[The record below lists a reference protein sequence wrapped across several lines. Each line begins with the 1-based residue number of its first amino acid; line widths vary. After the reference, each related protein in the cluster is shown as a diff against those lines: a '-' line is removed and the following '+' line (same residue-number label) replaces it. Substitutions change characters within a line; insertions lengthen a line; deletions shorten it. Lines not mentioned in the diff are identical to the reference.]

1 MEEEGVGGD
10 EGDSETPRDTTA
22 RKTVDTHFHTTR
34 HPRCWIPCGVWQ
46 VGATTSSRDRVVGN
60 TYDRIFMQYTVS
72 RNGWTSLMKRSS
84 PKDWFGATH
93 AGKFARPACEHGQ
106 HIAHAVASTHVV
118 RKTWRHSGRST
129 VRRLPDHTIPRRR
142 RFWNGHLPWNGRRHR
157 PQTRG
162 RTPWLQER
170 VPTRRYL
177 HKREWPNWL
186 DVCRTVML
194 GYNASAPEERSRK
207 QVAIM
212 DLVRQHLRLPEN
224 PRSRRQATRTN
235 HDKQHTTDP
244 PPDHCNTTTVVRG
257 AMETTKD
264 GEESV
269 SDETEQQDTTAHQ
282 PERILT
288 ASDIYKTRRVE
299 TLCTLQATGRAAA
312 LLTAAE
318 AEPVVFSPELVQSLD
333 DLYPQEDTSLYP
345 EPAVSAPLVT
355 FDSKD
360 VAKIIGSRLTRG
372 AAPGLDGWTRELLYP
387 LTKDK
392 ALLMEISAILTDMAN
407 GNVAPE
413 VAHRLRATNL
423 TVLRKPNKKFR
434 PDRRRVCMGKSHITH
449 GGGRGHASPQNLL

>member
-1 MEEEGVGGD
+1 
-10 EGDSETPRDTTA
+10 
-22 RKTVDTHFHTTR
+22 
-34 HPRCWIPCGVWQ
+34 
-46 VGATTSSRDRVVGN
+46 
-60 TYDRIFMQYTVS
+60 
-72 RNGWTSLMKRSS
+72 
-84 PKDWFGATH
+84 
-93 AGKFARPACEHGQ
+93 
-106 HIAHAVASTHVV
+106 
-118 RKTWRHSGRST
+118 
-129 VRRLPDHTIPRRR
+129 
-142 RFWNGHLPWNGRRHR
+142 
-157 PQTRG
+157 
-162 RTPWLQER
+162 
-170 VPTRRYL
+170 
-177 HKREWPNWL
+177 
-186 DVCRTVML
+186 ML

-345 EPAVSAPLVT
+345 RAGRQCT
-355 FDSKD
+355 
-360 VAKIIGSRLTRG
+360 
-372 AAPGLDGWTRELLYP
+372 PGHVRQQ
-387 LTKDK
+387 
-392 ALLMEISAILTDMAN
+392 
-407 GNVAPE
+407 
-413 VAHRLRATNL
+413 
-423 TVLRKPNKKFR
+423 
-434 PDRRRVCMGKSHITH
+434 
-449 GGGRGHASPQNLL
+449 GRGQDNWESPYAGRSTRS